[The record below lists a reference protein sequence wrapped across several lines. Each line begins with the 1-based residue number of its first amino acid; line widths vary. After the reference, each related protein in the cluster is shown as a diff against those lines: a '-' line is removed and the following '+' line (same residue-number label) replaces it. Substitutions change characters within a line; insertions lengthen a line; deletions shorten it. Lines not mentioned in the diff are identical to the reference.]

1 MTVSPRS
8 LNSPPQ
14 RSGIDRDAASS
25 YEVSWRHLRF
35 LQWTTAQKSLING
48 TVCGSERRRRGRR
61 LHLWVDAQLSSSYNR
76 GCRQR
81 KQGHEREN
89 KICQTEPSGFML
101 LDHRRVEESWSAVAV
116 ETETSRKHPA
126 APHLALQ
133 HSAEPRAAQLLQR
146 LCCWSVQGLRQQEAQ
161 TARRQAAQTEHGEGH
176 GGMEGP
182 LRHTQTHNQ
191 DLLLSERF
199 SPCVY
204 TVSELLTHTDQKVG
218 PRVRSKHKSRANCLK
233 RSLIMSCWGIK

>member
-1 MTVSPRS
+1 MTLSPRS

-25 YEVSWRHLRF
+25 YEVSWRRFRF
-35 LQWTTAQKSLING
+35 LQWTTAQKPLING
-48 TVCGSERRRRGRR
+48 TVCGSERWRRGRQ

-81 KQGHEREN
+81 KQGHEREKN
-89 KICQTEPSGFML
+89 LSDWTVWFYVTWS
-101 LDHRRVEESWSAVAV
+101 SAVAV
-116 ETETSRKHPA
+116 ETETSHKHPA
-126 APHLALQ
+126 VPHLALQ

-161 TARRQAAQTEHGEGH
+161 TGRRQAAQTEHGEGH

-182 LRHTQTHNQ
+182 LRHTQTHNR
-191 DLLLSERF
+191 DLLLSEPF

-204 TVSELLTHTDQKVG
+204 TVNIYTHWSEG

>member
-1 MTVSPRS
+1 MTLSPRS

-25 YEVSWRHLRF
+25 YEVSWRRFRF
-35 LQWTTAQKSLING
+35 LQWTTAQKPLING
-48 TVCGSERRRRGRR
+48 TVCGSERWRRGRQ

-81 KQGHEREN
+81 GN
-89 KICQTEPSGFML
+89 KDMSEKTKSVWLNRLVLCYLIVT
-101 LDHRRVEESWSAVAV
+101 V
-116 ETETSRKHPA
+116 
-126 APHLALQ
+126 PHLALQ

-161 TARRQAAQTEHGEGH
+161 TGRRQAAQTEHGEGH

-182 LRHTQTHNQ
+182 LRHTQTHNR
-191 DLLLSERF
+191 DLLLSEPF

-204 TVSELLTHTDQKVG
+204 TVNIYTHWSEG
-218 PRVRSKHKSRANCLK
+218 PRVRSEHKSRANCLK